1 MKRLRTSRTKTSA
14 FAVPHVSRWECAQA
28 DDASAAAAAAVVVAF
43 ASDVVAAAAAAS
55 PAT

>member
-14 FAVPHVSRWECAQA
+14 FAVPHVSRWEYAHA
-28 DDASAAAAAAVVVAF
+28 DDASAAAVVVAGF
-43 ASDVVAAAAAAS
+43 ASDVVAAAS

>member
-14 FAVPHVSRWECAQA
+14 FAVPHVSRWECTHA
-28 DDASAAAAAAVVVAF
+28 DDASAAAAVVAGF
-43 ASDVVAAAAAAS
+43 ASDVVAAAS

>member
-28 DDASAAAAAAVVVAF
+28 DDASAAAAAVVVAGF
-43 ASDVVAAAAAAS
+43 ASDVVAAAS

>member
-14 FAVPHVSRWECAQA
+14 FAVPHVSRWEYAHA
-28 DDASAAAAAAVVVAF
+28 DDASAAAAVVVAGF
-43 ASDVVAAAAAAS
+43 ASDVVAAAS